1 MNYAVIAAAMQA
13 EIDNPL
19 KLYMPNSP
27 GAFVRDR
34 LFKDMYW
41 EEATWFWSHYCGGS
55 FNGLGLDDLHDLY
68 VKLKALTDKEF
79 MPDWGTRG
87 T

>member
-1 MNYAVIAAAMQA
+1 MNYAAIAAAMRA
-13 EIDNPL
+13 EIETPQ

-34 LFKDMYW
+34 LFKECHW
-41 EEATWFWSHYCGGS
+41 EEATWFWFHYCSAS
-55 FNGLGLDDLHDLY
+55 FGIQEFDDLY
-68 VKLKALTDKEF
+68 SQLKELDKHEK

>member
-1 MNYAVIAAAMQA
+1 MNYTAIAAAMRA
-13 EIDNPL
+13 EIEDGK

-34 LFKDMYW
+34 LFKDCLW

-55 FNGLGLDDLHDLY
+55 FAGLGLGLHELY
-68 VKLKALTDKEF
+68 VELEALAANEK
-79 MPDWGTRG
+79 MPDWGTKG

>member
-1 MNYAVIAAAMQA
+1 MNYAAIAAAMRA
-13 EIDNPL
+13 EIENPL

-34 LFKDMYW
+34 LFKECHW
-41 EEATWFWSHYCGGS
+41 EEATFFWGCYCS
-55 FNGLGLDDLHDLY
+55 RHFVNQELNDLY
-68 VKLKALTDKEF
+68 VQLEALASKES
-79 MPDWGTRG
+79 MPTWGYGG

>member
-1 MNYAVIAAAMQA
+1 MNYTAIAAAIRA
-13 EIDNPL
+13 EIEAPH

-34 LFKDMYW
+34 LFKEMLW
-41 EEATWFWSHYCGGS
+41 EEATWFWSHYCSGN
-55 FNGLGLDDLHDLY
+55 FNNDDLDRLY
-68 VKLKALTDKEF
+68 MHLEALSAKES

>member
-1 MNYAVIAAAMQA
+1 MNYAAIAAAMRA
-13 EIDNPL
+13 EIEAPQ

-34 LFKDMYW
+34 LFKECHW
-41 EEATWFWSHYCGGS
+41 EEATWFWSHYCSGG
-55 FNGLGLDDLHDLY
+55 FFGPELDDLY
-68 VKLKALTDKEF
+68 IKLEELAKKEL

>member
-1 MNYAVIAAAMQA
+1 MNYAAIAAAMHA

-34 LFKDMYW
+34 LFRDCLW
-41 EEATWFWSHYCGGS
+41 EEAAWFWQHYCWRKFGVPE
-55 FNGLGLDDLHDLY
+55 LDDLY
-68 VKLKALTDKEF
+68 IKLELLAANEK
-79 MPDWGTRG
+79 MPSWGCEG

>member
-1 MNYAVIAAAMQA
+1 MNYAAIAAAMKA
-13 EIDNPL
+13 EIDDSK

-34 LFKDMYW
+34 LFKDCHW
-41 EEATWFWSHYCGGS
+41 EEAIWFWSHYCARS
-55 FNGLGLDDLHDLY
+55 FSDPGLDSLFVQLEELA
-68 VKLKALTDKEF
+68 KNEK
-79 MPDWGTRG
+79 MPDWGIKG

>member
-1 MNYAVIAAAMQA
+1 MNYTAIAAAMRA
-13 EIDNPL
+13 EIEDSK

-34 LFKDMYW
+34 LFKDCFW
-41 EEATWFWSHYCGGS
+41 EEATWFWSHYCNGS
-55 FNGLGLDDLHDLY
+55 FSDPGLDNLY
-68 VKLKALTDKEF
+68 VQLKELAANEK

>member
-1 MNYAVIAAAMQA
+1 MNYTAIAAAMRA
-13 EIDNPL
+13 EIEDSK

-34 LFKDMYW
+34 LFKECHW
-41 EEATWFWSHYCGGS
+41 EEATWAWGCFCRGG
-55 FNGLGLDDLHDLY
+55 FNIPELDDLNNQLNDLT
-68 VKLKALTDKEF
+68 KNEK
-79 MPDWGTRG
+79 MPDWGTKG

>member
-1 MNYAVIAAAMQA
+1 
-13 EIDNPL
+13 
-19 KLYMPNSP
+19 MPNSP

-41 EEATWFWSHYCGGS
+41 EEATWFWSHYCS
-55 FNGLGLDDLHDLY
+55 RMFNSHELNDLY
-68 VKLKALTDKEF
+68 LELEALAANEK
-79 MPDWGTRG
+79 MPDWGTKG

>member
-1 MNYAVIAAAMQA
+1 MNYAAIAAAMQA
-13 EIDNPL
+13 EIDDSK

-34 LFKDMYW
+34 LFKECEW
-41 EEATWFWSHYCGGS
+41 ESAVWFWSHYCSRKFGVPE
-55 FNGLGLDDLHDLY
+55 LDDLY
-68 VKLKALTDKEF
+68 VKLEALAANEK
-79 MPDWGTRG
+79 MPDWGTKG

>member
-1 MNYAVIAAAMQA
+1 MNYAAIAAAMRA
-13 EIDNPL
+13 EIEDSASC
-19 KLYMPNSP
+19 YMPSSP

-34 LFKDMYW
+34 LFKNNYW
-41 EEATWFWSHYCGGS
+41 EEATWFWSHYCSRS
-55 FNGLGLDDLHDLY
+55 FGLPELDTLY
-68 VKLKALTDKEF
+68 MQLQELSAKEV

>member
-1 MNYAVIAAAMQA
+1 MNYAAIAAAMQA
-13 EIDNPL
+13 EIDDSK

-34 LFKDMYW
+34 LFKECEW
-41 EEATWFWSHYCGGS
+41 EAAVWFWSHYCS
-55 FNGLGLDDLHDLY
+55 RKFNIPELDELY
-68 VKLKALTDKEF
+68 VKLEALAANKK
-79 MPDWGTRG
+79 MPDWGTQG

>member
-1 MNYAVIAAAMQA
+1 MNYTAIAAAMRA
-13 EIDNPL
+13 EIETPQ

-34 LFKDMYW
+34 LFKECHW
-41 EEATWFWSHYCGGS
+41 EEATWFWSHYCSGI
-55 FNGLGLDDLHDLY
+55 FNNDELDSLY
-68 VKLKALTDKEF
+68 MHLEALSAKES
-79 MPDWGTRG
+79 MPDWGTKG

>member
-1 MNYAVIAAAMQA
+1 MNYAAIAAAMRA
-13 EIDNPL
+13 EIDDSK

-34 LFKDMYW
+34 LFRECLW
-41 EEATWFWSHYCGGS
+41 EEAAWAWGCFCRGN
-55 FNGLGLDDLHDLY
+55 FNIPELDDLNNQLNTLIANE
-68 VKLKALTDKEF
+68 KF
-79 MPDWGTRG
+79 PDWGTKG

>member
-1 MNYAVIAAAMQA
+1 MNYAAIAAAMRA
-13 EIDNPL
+13 EIEDSK

-34 LFKDMYW
+34 LFKQCNW
-41 EEATWFWSHYCGGS
+41 EEATWFWSHYCSGN
-55 FNGLGLDDLHDLY
+55 FKNPTLDNLY
-68 VKLKALTDKEF
+68 LELKALAANEK
-79 MPDWGTRG
+79 MPDWGTKG

>member
-1 MNYAVIAAAMQA
+1 MNYAAIAAAMRA
-13 EIDNPL
+13 EIDDSK

-34 LFKDMYW
+34 LFKECHW
-41 EEATWFWSHYCGGS
+41 EEAAYFWGCYCSRMFNSHELNNL
-55 FNGLGLDDLHDLY
+55 FL
-68 VKLKALTDKEF
+68 KLEALAANEK
-79 MPDWGTRG
+79 MPDWGTKG